1 MPVSLLFT
9 TFVVSEGGVPKEMK
23 VEHAAQGADRRVAR
37 SGDPRIAFAID
48 HFVMAVTS
56 SGMGVRGVRDL
67 RRECGTSS
75 HGGITGPHS
84 RRGVWSASSGP
95 AATVKRLSFWVQARE
110 VPSAAPLC
118 DREVGH
124 CDYSRSQR
132 RYSDLI
138 RSLRQAGAQ
147 TAAPI

>member
-1 MPVSLLFT
+1 MPVSLLLT

-75 HGGITGPHS
+75 HGGITGAAQPPG
-84 RRGVWSASSGP
+84 GVERVVGTCRDRQKAIFLG
-95 AATVKRLSFWVQARE
+95 AGTGGAQR
-110 VPSAAPLC
+110 SAAVRPRSRPL
-118 DREVGH
+118 R
-124 CDYSRSQR
+124 
-132 RYSDLI
+132 L
-138 RSLRQAGAQ
+138 
-147 TAAPI
+147 